1 MKTVF
6 NTALLLGL
14 IGLTTQC
21 QQPKQGEAATA
32 GETVE
37 NPTDEATTIDSPA
50 VTDTALYASLEPATA
65 TLSLQDS
72 LPIRFTVTNPTADS
86 LKFTAYHTP
95 FEGLIS
101 KFLTV
106 TDSEGQEISYQG
118 PMAKRVMPPPADSY
132 HTVAP
137 GASESVTFD
146 LKRAYKIEK
155 AGTYTLQYNAEAISG
170 VKNGE
175 ALTVTVSE

>member
-1 MKTVF
+1 MKTIL
-6 NTALLLGL
+6 NTALLLSI

-21 QQPKQGEAATA
+21 QQPQS
-32 GETVE
+32 
-37 NPTDEATTIDSPA
+37 NTDQSATTSAVDSTATTEQVQA
-50 VTDTALYASLEPATA
+50 VSDTALYAQLEPAAA

-72 LPIRFTVTNPTADS
+72 LPIRFTVVNPTADS

-106 TDSEGQEISYQG
+106 TDSEGQEVQYQG
-118 PMAKRVMPPPADSY
+118 PMVKRVTPAPADTY

-137 GASESVTFD
+137 NASESTTFD
-146 LKRAYKIEK
+146 LKKAYKIEA

-175 ALTVTVSE
+175 AITITVAE